1 MAINFSNI
9 NLEIVDINTNA
20 TPDLYVNQAGTT
32 FSKRVL
38 EDLNYP
44 QFVQFSTDPAQHVF
58 AIRAC
63 KGNEKKAFP
72 FAKPRGEQPDT
83 LKISNKNLHGILTVL
98 IPNYTPK
105 TRYKIIGELD
115 VEKRI
120 MYFDMATA
128 QESAYRA
135 EKE

>member
-1 MAINFSNI
+1 MPINFANI

-20 TPDLYVNQAGTT
+20 TPVLFINQTGVT

-38 EDLNYP
+38 ENLSYP
-44 QFVQFSTDPAQHVF
+44 QHVQFSTDPAQHVF

-63 KGNEKKAFP
+63 KGNEKKATP
-72 FAKPRGEQPDT
+72 FSKPREEQVDS
-83 LKISNKNLHGILTVL
+83 LKISNKNLHSILTALV
-98 IPNYTPK
+98 PGYNPK
-105 TRYKIIGELD
+105 TRYKVIGELD

-120 MYFDMATA
+120 MYFDITAA
-128 QESAYRA
+128 QESIYRA

>member
-1 MAINFSNI
+1 MPINFANI

-20 TPDLYVNQAGTT
+20 TPDLFINQTGVT

-38 EDLNYP
+38 ENLSYP
-44 QFVQFSTDPAQHVF
+44 QHVQFSTDPAQHVF

-63 KGNEKKAFP
+63 KGNEKKATP
-72 FAKPRGEQPDT
+72 FSKPREEQVDS
-83 LKISNKNLHGILTVL
+83 LKISNKNLHSILTALV
-98 IPNYTPK
+98 PGYNPK
-105 TRYKIIGELD
+105 TRYKVIGELD

-120 MYFDMATA
+120 MYFDITAA
-128 QESAYRA
+128 QESIYRA

>member
-1 MAINFSNI
+1 MAIDFSNI

-20 TPDLYVNQAGTT
+20 TPDLFINQTGVT
-32 FSKRVL
+32 FSKRVR
-38 EDLNYP
+38 EDLSYP
-44 QFVQFSTDPAQHVF
+44 QHVQFSTDPTQHIF

-72 FAKPRGEQPDT
+72 FSKPREEQSDS
-83 LKISNKNLHGILTVL
+83 LKVSNRNLLAILAAL
-98 IPNYTPK
+98 IPDYKPK
-105 TRYKIIGELD
+105 TRYKVIGELD

-120 MYFDMATA
+120 MYFDMASA

>member
-1 MAINFSNI
+1 MAIDFSNI

-20 TPDLYVNQAGTT
+20 TPDLFINQTGVT

-38 EDLNYP
+38 EDLCYP
-44 QFVQFSTDPAQHVF
+44 QYVQFSTDPAQHIF

-63 KGNEKKAFP
+63 KGNEKKATP
-72 FAKPRGEQPDT
+72 FSKPREEQVDS
-83 LKISNKNLHGILTVL
+83 LKMPNKNLLAILAAL
-98 IPNYTPK
+98 IPDYKPK
-105 TRYKIIGELD
+105 TRYKVIGELD

>member
-1 MAINFSNI
+1 MPINFANI

-20 TPDLYVNQAGTT
+20 IPDLFINQTGVT

-38 EDLNYP
+38 ENLSYP
-44 QFVQFSTDPAQHVF
+44 QHVQFSTDPAQHVF

-63 KGNEKKAFP
+63 KGNEKKATP
-72 FAKPRGEQPDT
+72 FSKPREEQVDS
-83 LKISNKNLHGILTVL
+83 LKISNKNLHSILTALV
-98 IPNYTPK
+98 PGYNPK
-105 TRYKIIGELD
+105 TRYKVIGELD

-120 MYFDMATA
+120 MYFDITAA
-128 QESAYRA
+128 QESIYRA